1 MSAVDPNDLAR
12 NELAEAMIPTPDD
25 VMSDLSP
32 LAGLFY
38 LEQMGWAVLTSFTAY
53 AEETQGKNKAAD
65 DDLAVT
71 LNELAM
77 LVGGLDQTC
86 ARIGL
91 LPVEA
96 VPPKWQTEHFTV
108 KES

>member
-1 MSAVDPNDLAR
+1 MSAVDPNELAR
-12 NELAEAMIPTPDD
+12 SELAEAMIPTPDD
-25 VMSDLSP
+25 VMADLSP

-38 LEQMGWAVLTSFTAY
+38 LEQLSWAVLTSFTAH
-53 AEETQGKNKAAD
+53 AESTQGKNKQAD
-65 DDLAVT
+65 DDLAIT

-96 VPPKWQTEHFTV
+96 VPPR
-108 KES
+108 